1 MHHSETRLI
10 EKSDAALLL
19 FLDTICASVEQ
30 ELLKVLEWEQPTD
43 YLNQINDLHDKI
55 EAIKQR
61 EIVFYTKVL
70 DKVAEFV
77 WEKKNEKITLF
88 FWPRWNDYL

>member
-55 EAIKQR
+55 EAIT
-61 EIVFYTKVL
+61 IL
-70 DKVAEFV
+70 
-77 WEKKNEKITLF
+77 
-88 FWPRWNDYL
+88 